1 MKSLDVSRLS
11 RIVLQRIPQFL
22 DAGGESPI
30 AYHAILPYHAQQL
43 LLADELAGVL
53 CQGEQQLGGFQ
64 GQFGDLT
71 RAQQFARLDIEPKR
85 PEAELRLVRHAPVP
99 RFDNGRSFPT
109 VYAAPAYCLLVCTP
123 VGLDRRSDLS
133 FFRYQGSVGSAMLSV
148 ARASAERGTRM
159 GL

>member
-64 GQFGDLT
+64 G
-71 RAQQFARLDIEPKR
+71 
-85 PEAELRLVRHAPVP
+85 
-99 RFDNGRSFPT
+99 
-109 VYAAPAYCLLVCTP
+109 
-123 VGLDRRSDLS
+123 
-133 FFRYQGSVGSAMLSV
+133 
-148 ARASAERGTRM
+148 
-159 GL
+159 